1 MQHGGR
7 SYTGDR
13 KHNQKEREKIQSS
26 GWEIQTKAQADN
38 DEQVLLFL

>member
-1 MQHGGR
+1 MEAGLILGTESIIKKKR
-7 SYTGDR
+7 G
-13 KHNQKEREKIQSS
+13 KIQSS